1 VSNLCEIASGA
12 QDKDADGVPDSCEYA
27 VGDFDLDGAVG
38 GADLSVL
45 LSLWGFTATPIG
57 DLDGNGLVAG
67 ADLSILLGNWGPT
80 GF

>member
-1 VSNLCEIASGA
+1 
-12 QDKDADGVPDSCEYA
+12 
-27 VGDFDLDGAVG
+27 
-38 GADLSVL
+38 VL